1 MNKVFAFLV
10 IATVIGSAAASAQN
24 AARSTMT
31 GVYTAAQADRGMALF
46 VANCAKCHELGLTS
60 SATIPP
66 LGGEDFMSD
75 FTGQSVADLVGRI
88 QNTMPADNPGK
99 LSSAE
104 ATDLAAFI
112 LQNNHIPPGTAELAA
127 DPALQSQLRIEAP
140 KRN

>member
-1 MNKVFAFLV
+1 MKKAFAL
-10 IATVIGSAAASAQN
+10 IAIAAAAASGAVAQD

-66 LGGEDFMSD
+66 LGGEDFQSD
-75 FTGQSVADLVGRI
+75 FAGQSVADLWTRV

-99 LSSAE
+99 LSPAE
-104 ATDLAAFI
+104 ATDLTAFI
-112 LQNNHIPPGTAELAA
+112 LQNNHVPPGTSELPADTAA
-127 DPALQSQLRIEAP
+127 QALLKIEFP